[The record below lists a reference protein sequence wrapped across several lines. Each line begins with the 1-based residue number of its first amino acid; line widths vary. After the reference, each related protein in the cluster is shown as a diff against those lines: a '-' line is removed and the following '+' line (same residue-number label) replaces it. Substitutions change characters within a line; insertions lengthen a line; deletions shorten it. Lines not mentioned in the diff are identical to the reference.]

1 MVVYRA
7 RFCKGGTGDNKTYSA
22 IKKVSKTKIKARGF
36 RQGALPFGVCHPF
49 FFLDGNVLNLGC
61 LGRRGSSKHRESLGQ
76 RSRAGRTP
84 DVFRGW

>member
-7 RFCKGGTGDNKTYSA
+7 RFCKGGTGDNETYSA

-49 FFLDGNVLNLGC
+49 FFWMVMY
-61 LGRRGSSKHRESLGQ
+61 
-76 RSRAGRTP
+76 
-84 DVFRGW
+84 

>member
-49 FFLDGNVLNLGC
+49 FF
-61 LGRRGSSKHRESLGQ
+61 
-76 RSRAGRTP
+76 
-84 DVFRGW
+84 GW

>member
-7 RFCKGGTGDNKTYSA
+7 RFCKGGTGDNETYSA

-49 FFLDGNVLNLGC
+49 FFGWSC
-61 LGRRGSSKHRESLGQ
+61 IESWL
-76 RSRAGRTP
+76 S
-84 DVFRGW
+84 W